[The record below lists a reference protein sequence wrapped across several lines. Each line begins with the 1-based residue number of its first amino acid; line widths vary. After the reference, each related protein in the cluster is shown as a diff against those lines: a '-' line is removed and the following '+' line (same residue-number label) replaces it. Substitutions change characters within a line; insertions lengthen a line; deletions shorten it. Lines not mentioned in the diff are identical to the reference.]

1 MVLQNRV
8 GQDDLASGTLV
19 EYTMV
24 KVLMDD
30 DFGNA
35 LLRLLFRTSSLD
47 TFLEQRLE
55 KVVITDCEY
64 YVPLQHHNRALSYLL
79 GQVFED

>member
-8 GQDDLASGTLV
+8 GQDDLASGTLI
-19 EYTMV
+19 EYAMV

-35 LLRLLFRTSSLD
+35 LLRLLFRTSCLD

-64 YVPLQHHNRALSYLL
+64 YVPL
-79 GQVFED
+79 